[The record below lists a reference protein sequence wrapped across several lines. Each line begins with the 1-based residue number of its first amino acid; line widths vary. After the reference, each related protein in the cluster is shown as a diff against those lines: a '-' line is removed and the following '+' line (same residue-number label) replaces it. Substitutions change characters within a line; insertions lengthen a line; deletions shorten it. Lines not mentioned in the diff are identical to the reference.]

1 MKQARIDPLF
11 LAEKTVPSGCQRSC
25 LQPKMVVHIV
35 LNDRHK
41 ALKQVGHVH
50 VAEEHRTIHRR
61 LLGLVARVDICAVIQ
76 EQPGHIHKTAD
87 RREIKRRGLVV
98 ITTVDV
104 RAVGQQQ
111 LGNLEVTILG
121 GVVQSRLAGPV
132 VHRVDVCAVD
142 DVGLDRLD
150 VVSPTGRRP
159 DRQLR
164 PGLSGNNPPQRET
177 KEKTAESPEHWPR
190 TV

>member
-1 MKQARIDPLF
+1 
-11 LAEKTVPSGCQRSC
+11 
-25 LQPKMVVHIV
+25 MVVHIV

-61 LLGLVARVDICAVIQ
+61 LPGLVARVDICAVIQ

-87 RREIKRRGLVV
+87 RREVERRGLVV
-98 ITTVDV
+98 ITTVHI
-104 RAVGQQQ
+104 RTVGQQQ
-111 LGNLEVTILG
+111 FDNFKMTVLG
-121 GVVQSRLAGPV
+121 GVVQRRLAGPV
-132 VHRVDVCAVD
+132 VHRVDVRTGI
-142 DVGLDRLD
+142 DVGLDGRN
-150 VVSPTGRRP
+150 VVTPTGRCP

-164 PGLSGNNPPQRET
+164 PSVDGNDPPQRKA
-177 KEKTAESPEHWPR
+177 KEKTAKIPEHWPR